1 MSGGLFE
8 QIRSNCAEVTR
19 RAKFVRIDEEGLAK
33 FADELAAT
41 KWPKH
46 DFDPLHDFDGD
57 EEAKLSLTISLDAI
71 NFGSGWFPELR
82 KPEGLSGYRTIATAV
97 KKHFET
103 EGPLYGDQL
112 RKTTPRSVAE
122 MLGQDLSDSD
132 VADLMTLFTL
142 AWRDLGI
149 WLLEMHEDRFDLVV
163 RSAQGSAAHLV
174 QSLAQMPLYKDV
186 AQYGDLEVPF
196 YKRAQIT
203 VADLHAAFGD
213 SPLGRFDDL
222 DRLTL
227 FADNLVPHVL
237 RCYGV
242 MVYDAALSARVDSG
256 QRLEPASPEEVEIRA
271 VAVEAV
277 ERLVAALAERGKP
290 TTARALD
297 GLLWNA
303 GQSPEIKARPR
314 HRTRCTFY

>member
-19 RAKFVRIDEEGLAK
+19 RAKSVRIDEEGLAK
-33 FADELAAT
+33 FAGELAAAE
-41 KWPKH
+41 WPTH
-46 DFDPLHDFDGD
+46 DLDPLHDFEGD
-57 EEAKLSLTISLDAI
+57 DQAKLSLTITLDAI

-82 KPEGLSGYRTIATAV
+82 KTDGMSGYRTIASAV
-97 KKHFET
+97 KKHYET
-103 EGPLYGDQL
+103 EGILTGEQL

-132 VADLMTLFTL
+132 VADLMTLYTL

-149 WLLEMHEDRFDLVV
+149 WLLEMHEDQFDGVV
-163 RSAQGSAAHLV
+163 RAAEGSAESLV
-174 QSLAQMPLYKDV
+174 QSLAQMPLYRDV
-186 AQYGDLEVPF
+186 AQYGDFEVPF

-213 SPLGRFDDL
+213 GPFGHFDDL
-222 DRLTL
+222 SDLTL

-242 MVYDAALSARVDSG
+242 VVYDAPLAARVDSG
-256 QRLEPASPEEVEIRA
+256 QRLEPGTPEEVEIRA

-277 ERLVAALAERGKP
+277 ERLVSALGDRGRA
-290 TTARALD
+290 TTAHALD

-303 GQSPEIKARPR
+303 GQSPEVKARPR